1 MKEKGY
7 LFLPDNF
14 DTFTVEECIDHLNVE
29 FVRWSDLTRSVD
41 QVQSSVSLTEVQEHL
56 SHYPVDQLVVIL
68 PPTSV
73 SMMEVTVPTKKTR
86 QLKQALPFIVEEQS
100 AQDPDSLLLVS
111 DYKPEGNQLNVIT
124 LDKTLL
130 EKTLS
135 IFRSLNIDVDDVYS
149 VEQLLPTLEQQLL
162 IATDDDMAFV
172 SHPRSK
178 PIYLP
183 IKQLPWVLKKFVA
196 QAETDDSLLN
206 IKLVISESSTHSYAD
221 LQEMIEVAL
230 PEGQAVDFYSDKI
243 PDLYSY
249 LVSFAGTASNQSSY
263 FQSLLVG
270 SYKPKKQSNQWWN
283 VLAPTLVFGSV
294 VLCCHLALTLYSGW
308 QYQQKANELQS
319 QIYSTVKKA
328 IPNARL
334 EKLQSDRAL
343 RSKIKSTLSSGS
355 GSTASAQLNSV
366 TSDIITA
373 LVTLS
378 KESKGKAQQPY
389 VQRLSYRAATGET
402 QLELHANSFAQVDN
416 FKEKLVGAG
425 YQVTVGSVTN
435 DGGLFK
441 GRIILAKEG

>member
-41 QVQSSVSLTEVQEHL
+41 QVHSSISLSEVQEQL
-56 SHYPVDQLVVIL
+56 LHYPVDQLVVIL

-73 SMMEVTVPTKKTR
+73 SMMEVNVPTKKTR

-100 AQDPDSLLLVS
+100 AQEPERLVLVS
-111 DYKPEGNQLNVIT
+111 DYKPVGGCLNVIT
-124 LDKTLL
+124 LDKALL

-135 IFRSLNIDVDDVYS
+135 VFRSLDIEVDDVYS

-162 IATDDDMAFV
+162 ITVVGDMAFV
-172 SHPRSK
+172 SHPQAK
-178 PIYLP
+178 PIYVP
-183 IKQLPWVLKKFVA
+183 IKQLPWVMKKFVHNA
-196 QAETDDSLLN
+196 LNDEPLLH
-206 IKLVISESSTHSYAD
+206 IQLVITESSAHSYSD
-221 LQEMIEVAL
+221 LQSIIETAL
-230 PEGQAVDFYSDKI
+230 PEEQAVEFYSDKI
-243 PDLYSY
+243 SNLHSY

-263 FQSLLVG
+263 FLSLLVD
-270 SYKPKKQSNQWWN
+270 SYKPKKQSNQWWSL
-283 VLAPTLVFGSV
+283 LAPTLVFGSF

-319 QIYSTVKKA
+319 QIYSSVKKA

-334 EKLQSDRAL
+334 DKLRSDRAL
-343 RSKIKSTLSSGS
+343 RSKIKSTLATVDGGS
-355 GSTASAQLNSV
+355 DGAQLNSV
-366 TSDIITA
+366 ASDIISA
-373 LVTLS
+373 LAAL
-378 KESKGKAQQPY
+378 GKDTRSSEKQLY

-402 QLELHANSFAQVDN
+402 QLELHANSFAQVDS
-416 FKEKLVGAG
+416 FKEKLTGSG